1 MLLTVLPAAADT
13 LTIPNSFTDG
23 TTASATQVNA
33 NFTAISTVVNGNIA
47 NANIKSAAAI
57 SLSKLD
63 LTTELF
69 VLRAAANRCI
79 SAGTTGDT
87 VPRVGLNS
95 DGQVFFGAGG
105 ASATDLLFKRTDA
118 NTLAVRNA
126 ADDTDKNL
134 TVGALTASGNVA
146 GVNGTFSGPVSGTTG
161 TFSGAAQATALTLT
175 TTPLTPANG
184 GSGNNVAATLG
195 TILVGDG
202 TKFAPIGPGSN
213 GQVPTSNGTTLVM
226 AAPSAG
232 GIVNNLRLTLSS
244 SNPDTDT
251 SAASTI
257 YALPYNGNSIS
268 IYNGSTWD
276 LLTTSSASIAVPA
289 TQYFRLYNVY
299 CYNNAST
306 PTLELDAW
314 DSGGQTTK
322 TITAATAANPCV
334 ITTSTAHGLSVG
346 DLIGIRKGTGTG
358 TGWTDTAMGLD
369 QKVFRV
375 SAVPLTTT
383 IQLEGCDASALTFS
397 TFTGTPTVY
406 KIPTSP
412 TTAPVRQD
420 GVWCKTGTLTRRFL
434 GTFMTNGGG
443 TVDDS
448 TSARLVSNVDNRAPA
463 ILSSED
469 TTSSYTTAATSTFYP
484 RTNSIALGIT
494 RVHMVNALAK
504 PMPLH
509 VTNASNGTTDGFA
522 ISRNNCTPATLANWP
537 SSFLGAASCGYYN
550 YSGSFDVNP
559 SVPAGFSFF
568 QQFNYG
574 NGAAH
579 MGSANATNTA
589 MCRIT
594 AEVER

>member
-1 MLLTVLPAAADT
+1 MFIRLFSLFLALLLATSPAFADAITLPYSYSPGQVITAAK
-13 LTIPNSFTDG
+13 L
-23 TTASATQVNA
+23 NA
-33 NFTAISTVVNGNIA
+33 NNLAITDQVNGNL
-47 NANIKSAAAI
+47 NDANIKVGAAI
-57 SLSKLD
+57 APTKID
-63 LTTELF
+63 FTQGCAI
-69 VLRAAANRCI
+69 LRAAAANGLTV
-79 SAGTTGDT
+79 GTTGDT
-87 VPRVGLNS
+87 VPRLAITSEGEIH
-95 DGQVFFGAGG
+95 FGPGG
-105 ASATDLLFKRTDA
+105 GTARDIQIMRKTGPVIAIRNEADSADA
-118 NTLAVRNA
+118 
-126 ADDTDKNL
+126 DL
-134 TVGALTASGNVA
+134 TVKAITASGA
-146 GVNGTFSGPVSGTTG
+146 L
-161 TFSGAAQATALTLT
+161 QATALTLT
-175 TTPLTPANG
+175 TTPLTPVNG

-276 LLTTSSASIAVPA
+276 SLTTSSASIAVPA

-299 CYNNAST
+299 CYNSAST

-412 TTAPVRQD
+412 TTAPVRQN

-434 GTFMTNGGG
+434 GTFMTNGAG

-469 TTSSYTTAATSTFYP
+469 TTASYTTAATSTFYP

-494 RVHMVNALAK
+494 RVYMVNALTK
-504 PMPLH
+504 PVPLH

-537 SSFLGAASCGYYN
+537 SSFLGAASSGYYN
-550 YSGSFDVNP
+550 YSSSFDVNP

-574 NGAAH
+574 NGSAYY
-579 MGSANATNTA
+579 GSANATNTS